1 MQRERQL
8 RSLNMIL
15 LAVVWLAGCSG
26 DPAAENGDEQV
37 LRSVK
42 VETVGERPLSGMRRF
57 VARIEPLN
65 TVDLAFQT
73 GGRIERM
80 PVEEGSRVQQGAL
93 LAELERVDYELALR
107 DAEAGLELAE
117 QEHQRNERLAERD
130 AVSRAALQRSHAE
143 LQRRRVAFDNARRD
157 LSLTRLEAPF
167 DALVSRQLVDPFTQ
181 VQPGTAVLRLQDV
194 SALQVSIGVPEDLM
208 YTLDD
213 TDRLEAKLTLATW
226 PERSFE
232 VHYREYRTQPDPVAQ
247 TYELLFSLPP
257 QDDITILP
265 GMTGTVTVT
274 VRDEAAIPGISVP
287 VAALDTRRAPQM
299 VVWVLDPDGRTVQ
312 PREVEAGT
320 LGGDRI
326 VIESGLEP
334 GETIVTA
341 GAHLLQEGMTVTPF
355 GQTSSN

>member
-1 MQRERQL
+1 
-8 RSLNMIL
+8 MIL
-15 LAVVWLAGCSG
+15 LAAIWLSGCSG
-26 DPAAENGDEQV
+26 EPDAENGGEQV

-42 VETVGERPLSGMRRF
+42 VETVGEQPLAGMRRF

-80 PVEEGSRVQQGAL
+80 PVEEGSRVEQGTL

-117 QEHQRNERLAERD
+117 QEHERNQRLAERD
-130 AVSRAALQRSHAE
+130 AVSRAVLQRSRAE
-143 LQRRRVAFDNARRD
+143 LERRRVAFDNAQRN

-167 DALVSRQLVDPFTQ
+167 NALVSRQLVDPFTQ
-181 VQPGTAVLRLQDV
+181 VQAGTAVLRLQDV

-208 YTLDD
+208 YTLDN
-213 TDRLEAKLTLATW
+213 TDRLEAQLTLSSW
-226 PERSFE
+226 PDRSF
-232 VHYREYRTQPDPVAQ
+232 VVQYREHSTQPDPVAQ
-247 TYELLFSLPP
+247 TYELLFSLPQ

-274 VRDEAAIPGISVP
+274 ALDEARASGISVP

-299 VVWVLDPDGRTVQ
+299 VVWVLDDDGRTVQ

-334 GETIVTA
+334 GDVIVTA

-355 GQTSSN
+355 GQAANN

>member
-1 MQRERQL
+1 M
-8 RSLNMIL
+8 RSLHTIL
-15 LAVVWLAGCSG
+15 LATVWLIGCSG
-26 DPAAENGDEQV
+26 EVDTENNGIEV

-42 VETVGERPLSGMRRF
+42 VETVGERPLAGMRRF

-65 TVDLAFQT
+65 TVELAFQT

-80 PVEEGSRVQQGAL
+80 AVQEGSRVEQGTL
-93 LAELERVDYELALR
+93 LAELERIDYELALR
-107 DAEAGLELAE
+107 DAEAGLELAR
-117 QEHQRNERLAERD
+117 QEHERNQRLAEQD
-130 AVSRAALQRSHAE
+130 AVSRAALQRSQAE
-143 LQRRRVAFDNARRD
+143 LDRRQVAFDNAQRN

-167 DALVSRQLVDPFTQ
+167 DALISRQLVDPFTQ
-181 VQPGTAVLRLQDV
+181 VQAGTAVLRLQDV

-208 YTLDD
+208 YTLDN
-213 TDRLEAKLTLATW
+213 TDRLEARLNLATW
-226 PERSFE
+226 PDRSFV
-232 VHYREYRTQPDPVAQ
+232 VHYREHSTQPDPVAQ
-247 TYELLFSLPP
+247 TYELLFSLPQ

-274 VRDEAAIPGISVP
+274 VRDEAAMPGISVP

-299 VVWVLDPDGRTVQ
+299 VVWVLEGEDTVH

-341 GAHLLQEGMTVTPF
+341 GAHLLQEGMTVTAF
-355 GQTSSN
+355 GRTAGN

>member
-1 MQRERQL
+1 M
-8 RSLNMIL
+8 RSLYTTL
-15 LAVVWLAGCSG
+15 LVVAWLSACSG
-26 DPAAENGDEQV
+26 EADTGDSDAEI

-57 VARIEPLN
+57 VARIEPIN
-65 TVDLAFQT
+65 TVALAFQT

-80 PVEEGSRVQQGAL
+80 AVQEGSRIERGTL
-93 LAELERVDYELALR
+93 LAELEQVDYELALR
-107 DAEAGLELAE
+107 DAEAGLELARE
-117 QEHQRNERLAERD
+117 EHERNQRLAQRD
-130 AVSRAALQRSHAE
+130 AVSRAALQRSRAE
-143 LQRRRVAFDNARRD
+143 LERRRVAFDNAQRN

-213 TDRLEAKLTLATW
+213 TDRLEASLTLATW
-226 PERSFE
+226 PGRSFP
-232 VHYREYRTQPDPVAQ
+232 VHYHEHSTQPDPVAQ
-247 TYELLFSLPP
+247 TYELLFSLPQ

-265 GMTGTVTVT
+265 GMTGLVTVS
-274 VRDEAAIPGISVP
+274 VRDEAAVPGISVP

-299 VVWVLDPDGRTVQ
+299 VVWVLDEGSVH

-326 VIESGLEP
+326 VIESGLAP
-334 GETIVTA
+334 GDTIVTA
-341 GAHLLQEGMTVTPF
+341 GAHLLQEGMTVTPS
-355 GQTSSN
+355 GRTASNQ

>member
-1 MQRERQL
+1 MR
-8 RSLNMIL
+8 NPCTIL
-15 LAVVWLAGCSG
+15 LITVWLIGCSG
-26 DPAAENGDEQV
+26 EVDTEDNAGDV

-42 VETVGERPLSGMRRF
+42 VETIGERPLAGMRRF

-80 PVEEGSRVQQGAL
+80 VVREGSRVERGTL

-107 DAEAGLELAE
+107 DAEAGLELAR
-117 QEHQRNERLAERD
+117 QEHERNQRLAERD
-130 AVSRAALQRSHAE
+130 AVSRAALQRSRAE
-143 LQRRRVAFDNARRD
+143 LERRRVGFDNAQRN

-181 VQPGTAVLRLQDV
+181 VQAGTAVLRLQDV

-213 TDRLEAKLTLATW
+213 TDRLEARLNLATW
-226 PERSFE
+226 PDRSFV
-232 VHYREYRTQPDPVAQ
+232 VHYREHSTQPDPVAQ
-247 TYELLFSLPP
+247 TYELLFSLPR

-274 VRDEAAIPGISVP
+274 VRDEAAMPGISVP
-287 VAALDTRRAPQM
+287 VAALDTRRAPRM
-299 VVWVLDPDGRTVQ
+299 VVWVLEGEGTVH

-355 GQTSSN
+355 GRTAGN

>member
-1 MQRERQL
+1 
-8 RSLNMIL
+8 MIL
-15 LAVVWLAGCSG
+15 LAAVWLAGCSG
-26 DPAAENGDEQV
+26 EPDAEGGNGQV
-37 LRSVK
+37 QRSVK
-42 VETVGERPLSGMRRF
+42 VETVGERPLAGMRRF

-80 PVEEGSRVQQGAL
+80 PVEEGSRVRQGTL
-93 LAELERVDYELALR
+93 LAELEQVDYELALR
-107 DAEAGLELAE
+107 DAEAGLELAQ
-117 QEHQRNERLAERD
+117 QEHQRNQRLAERD
-130 AVSRAALQRSHAE
+130 AVSRAALQRSRAE
-143 LQRRRVAFDNARRD
+143 LERRQVAFDNAQRD

-167 DALVSRQLVDPFTQ
+167 DALVSRQLVDPYTQ
-181 VQPGTAVLRLQDV
+181 VQAGTAVLRLQDV
-194 SALQVSIGVPEDLM
+194 SALQVGIGVPEDLM
-208 YTLDD
+208 YTLDN

-226 PERSFE
+226 PDRSFV
-232 VHYREYRTQPDPVAQ
+232 VHYREHRTQPDPVAQ
-247 TYELLFSLPP
+247 TYELLFSLPQ

-274 VRDEAAIPGISVP
+274 VRDEAAVPGISVP

-299 VVWVLDPDGRTVQ
+299 VVWVLGDDGTTVQ

-355 GQTSSN
+355 GQTASN